1 MCTLLDVFC
10 LSRRVIKSINM
21 GDCGL
26 RALFADMYSAG
37 AEAKFD
43 EADVKLKH
51 PFSLV
56 LAGAS
61 GSGKTRL
68 MKDIILNSRRIIEPA
83 IEHIIWFYT
92 SEQHDV
98 FNEIAKTL
106 GNDRVEFVR
115 GLPVDASIEEKY
127 IMGRHG
133 PKLVIIDDLMSEA
146 NTRQDV
152 NHLFTRGRH
161 LDTSLAFLVQ
171 NFHNKGKYMRE
182 NTLNADYIV
191 LFKNP
196 RDMTMI
202 QYLGRQ
208 MRKEKFLQEAFEKV
222 TRNKPYTYLFIDLR
236 SDTLDILRFRSA
248 IMQRYSKVL
257 LEKV

>member
-1 MCTLLDVFC
+1 MS
-10 LSRRVIKSINM
+10 SRDKHKINSKE
-21 GDCGL
+21 L
-26 RALFADMYSAG
+26 
-37 AEAKFD
+37 
-43 EADVKLKH
+43 KLKH
-51 PFSLV
+51 PFSMI
-56 LAGAS
+56 LAG
-61 GSGKTRL
+61 GRRSGKNQFIKKVLTSSPSIVSVPIKRL
-68 MKDIILNSRRIIEPA
+68 
-83 IEHIIWFYT
+83 IWFYA
-92 SEQHDV
+92 SAQDLI
-98 FNEIAKTL
+98 FDEIRKSSGGRT
-106 GNDRVEFVR
+106 VEFVK
-115 GLPVDASIEEKY
+115 GLPKDTSIEDGY
-127 IMGRHG
+127 IGG
-133 PKLVIIDDLMSEA
+133 GYESTLIVIDDLMSEA
-146 NTRQDV
+146 NTRPDV

-161 LDTSLAFLVQ
+161 LDTSVIFLVQ

-222 TRNKPYTYLFIDLR
+222 TKNKPYTYLFIDLR